1 MLKERLSELQNRS
14 TEITQSEEQE
24 GKKDQAKTLKYHH
37 SKDTELQPERRK
49 KIKYAGYHG
58 R

>member
-1 MLKERLSELQNRS
+1 MELSDNWSHEREWDHVDMH
-14 TEITQSEEQE
+14 EEQE